1 MYLSNLKYWHFV
13 SHLRLELHLLSVVE
27 LKQEVGGKTAVKA
40 LKKDLPFKSEN
51 FLFGTRFTFLTLNFE
66 GGESLVDDLA
76 AGEGGRLARG
86 HDLQRQVSKRIK
98 TLLSPGRH
106 KPPPASRS
114 RSPRCKTA
122 SRSPWTTL
130 AWTLT
135 RTCRVILLLASN
147 LFKLTWA
154 QSGWS
159 LLHFSTPRS
168 RCCWRTNGTWR
179 RQDRLPPGSREVT
192 NTIYPG
198 IFPMLICFHQRVQK
212 WMLLALFAI
221 TSSLLSYLA
230 VDGDGDCDD
239 DDNHDDHHHHNSS
252 IILTWQVMVL
262 GCLKLIPSIFG
273 PGKERQR
280 GATGEN
286 GGFVFWS
293 FPFHFAIPIPSSGYL
308 CAFSLYQKYSFTIDV
323 HVFLKYCA
331 KSDYSRANS
340 IWGCQSVSRGLF
352 YNLISHSYTKCF
364 FYKGFFSFTLAREK
378 RFQDKAR
385 LLQYD
390 DDDEIDSISL
400 LHCLFDVKL

>member
-1 MYLSNLKYWHFV
+1 MKISSLGPGLPSWHWT
-13 SHLRLELHLLSVVE
+13 LREVRVLLTIWQPVRGDG
-27 LKQEVGGKTAVKA
+27 LPVGTICKGKSA
-40 LKKDLPFKSEN
+40 
-51 FLFGTRFTFLTLNFE
+51 R
-66 GGESLVDDLA
+66 ESKL
-76 AGEGGRLARG
+76 
-86 HDLQRQVSKRIK
+86 
-98 TLLSPGRH
+98 LLSPGRH

-114 RSPRCKTA
+114 RSPRCRTA

-135 RTCRVILLLASN
+135 RTCRVILSLALN

-286 GGFVFWS
+286 GGFVFLS

-364 FYKGFFSFTLAREK
+364 FYKGFFSFTLARE
-378 RFQDKAR
+378 RRLQDKVTPIWWWWNGFNLFAFLFVR
-385 LLQYD
+385 RRIVALCPVKVNVNVNDLLKNV
-390 DDDEIDSISL
+390 SG
-400 LHCLFDVKL
+400 